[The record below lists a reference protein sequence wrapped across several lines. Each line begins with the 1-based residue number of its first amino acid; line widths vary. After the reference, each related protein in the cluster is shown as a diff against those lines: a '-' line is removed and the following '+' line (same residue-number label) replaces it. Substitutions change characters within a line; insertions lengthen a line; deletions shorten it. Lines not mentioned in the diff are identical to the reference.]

1 LTEAYAALSPVL
13 LLLTFG
19 LFVALMY
26 ARVMPA
32 LVALPAMAVALS
44 IAGGM
49 PWQRIV
55 TITLSEGALRLHAAY
70 AAVIFGAVLSQVVQR
85 AGVAEAIVKW
95 AAELSGERPLLVTAV
110 TAGVTMVL
118 FTALSG
124 LGGVIMVASIAF
136 PILLAIGVR
145 PLSIAGSF
153 LIAVAIGGLMNVG
166 NWQFFIE
173 TFGVEQ
179 STLLSF
185 AAAMMVVSVM
195 GLTAFLWVDV
205 ALGGRRKLWATQ
217 SFAPRREVPP
227 LAFLTPVVPI
237 VLVAGFTWGGQ
248 LRRLPD
254 FFEFPPIA
262 AMACGILW
270 GVATANGGGKGRT
283 QLVAASATEGI
294 RDAAPAIGIMIGI
307 GMVVNAVM
315 DPSVAG
321 KLHPWL
327 SRLSLRSPVA
337 YVLAFGLGAPLA
349 LYRGPLNLFG
359 LGAGIAVLLRDA
371 GVVPAPAIAA
381 ALLAVGQVQGI
392 CDPTN
397 THNVWVSDYL
407 GLDVHDVMKRTLPY
421 AWAMAL
427 GGLVFAAWRFL

>member
-1 LTEAYAALSPVL
+1 MTEAYAALSPVL

-55 TITLSEGALRLHAAY
+55 TVTLSEGALRLHAAY

-173 TFGVEQ
+173 TFGVQQ

>member
-1 LTEAYAALSPVL
+1 LADAYATLSPAL

-44 IAGGM
+44 VVGGM

-55 TITLSEGALRLHAAY
+55 TVTLSEGALRLHAAY
-70 AAVIFGAVLSQVVQR
+70 AAVMFGAVLSQVVQR

-95 AAELSGERPLLVTAV
+95 AAELSGERPFLVTAV

-124 LGGVIMVASIAF
+124 LGGVIMVASIVF
-136 PILLAIGVR
+136 PILLAVGVR

-179 STLLSF
+179 ATLLSF
-185 AAAMMVVSVM
+185 AAAMAVLGMV
-195 GLTAFLWVDV
+195 GLTAFLWIDV
-205 ALGGRRKLWATQ
+205 ALGGRRRLWATHA
-217 SFAPRREVPP
+217 APARPRLSP

-248 LRRLPD
+248 LRGLPSY
-254 FFEFPPIA
+254 FEFPPIA

-270 GVATANGGGKGRT
+270 GIATAGKGSKGRT
-283 QLVAASATEGI
+283 QLVAGAATEGI
-294 RDAAPAIGIMIGI
+294 RDAAPAVGIMIGI

-327 SRLSLRSPVA
+327 SRLSLQSPMA

-371 GVVPAPAIAA
+371 GVVPATAIAA

-407 GLDVHDVMKRTLPY
+407 GLDVQDVMRRTLPY
-421 AWAMAL
+421 AWAMAV
-427 GGLVFAAWRFL
+427 GGLAFAAWRFL

>member
-55 TITLSEGALRLHAAY
+55 TVTLSEGALRLHAAY

-173 TFGVEQ
+173 TFGVQQ